1 MGRFVTG
8 YGAQENGSDVTG
20 LGVAGTMTGL
30 QPIQQNFLPRN
41 DIAQYF
47 DAWITKQLPKK
58 LPSKQIWFDTSAI
71 SAKWCT
77 LVRRCMLIEYAY
89 ITNQN
94 LGSHNFWRSR

>member
-47 DAWITKQLPKK
+47 DA
-58 LPSKQIWFDTSAI
+58 
-71 SAKWCT
+71 
-77 LVRRCMLIEYAY
+77 
-89 ITNQN
+89 
-94 LGSHNFWRSR
+94 

>member
-41 DIAQYF
+41 DISMLELLSSYLKSCHLNKF
-47 DAWITKQLPKK
+47 DLTPVQFRLN
-58 LPSKQIWFDTSAI
+58 D
-71 SAKWCT
+71 
-77 LVRRCMLIEYAY
+77 V
-89 ITNQN
+89 
-94 LGSHNFWRSR
+94 H